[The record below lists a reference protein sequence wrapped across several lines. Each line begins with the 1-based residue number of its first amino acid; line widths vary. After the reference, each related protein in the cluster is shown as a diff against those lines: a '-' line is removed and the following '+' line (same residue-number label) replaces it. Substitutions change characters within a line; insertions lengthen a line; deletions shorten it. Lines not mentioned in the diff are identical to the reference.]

1 MRGDPEVMSYYSRQI
16 RALSEALYPRQDLAS
31 RMSAARR
38 FMDRHY
44 AEPIDLDAI
53 SREACLS
60 RYHFIRVFR
69 RFYGRTPHQYLTEV
83 RVARAKELIR
93 GGMTVRAACFSV
105 GYDSLTSFSTL
116 FRRKTGRSPSNIAQH
131 RNIG

>member
-1 MRGDPEVMSYYSRQI
+1 MRGDSEIMTYYSRQI
-16 RALSEALYPRQDLAS
+16 RALSEALYLRHDLA
-31 RMSAARR
+31 RRVSAARR

-105 GYDSLTSFSTL
+105 GYDSLTSFSSL
-116 FRRKTGRSPSNIAQH
+116 FRRMTGRPPSSITRD
-131 RNIG
+131 RNIR